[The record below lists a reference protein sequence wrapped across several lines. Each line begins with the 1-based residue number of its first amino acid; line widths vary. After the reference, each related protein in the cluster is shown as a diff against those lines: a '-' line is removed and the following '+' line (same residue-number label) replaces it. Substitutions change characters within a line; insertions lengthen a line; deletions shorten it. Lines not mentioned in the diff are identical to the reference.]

1 MRYDY
6 MICPAKSLG
15 ISAWSGMTCDPN
27 PVFKWTEAVVPAPVN
42 DAIRSAV
49 GFAIPAIP
57 YAPFQLHAVVMAA
70 FASLFAPFGGFFASG
85 FKRAFNIKGEPC
97 ALVFCP
103 ARLPADAFL
112 FLTKRLWYAYPGSR
126 RPNRQDGLPVG
137 RFFRSSSKSIKLI
150 ARVRP
155 SFPSRF
161 LMGLFA
167 YVYYSSL
174 IRSNIATPS
183 SVLQTIAGMTA
194 EQQIEVARSL
204 GAFLV
209 KKGISPA

>member
-1 MRYDY
+1 
-6 MICPAKSLG
+6 
-15 ISAWSGMTCDPN
+15 
-27 PVFKWTEAVVPAPVN
+27 
-42 DAIRSAV
+42 
-49 GFAIPAIP
+49 
-57 YAPFQLHAVVMAA
+57 
-70 FASLFAPFGGFFASG
+70 
-85 FKRAFNIKGEPC
+85 
-97 ALVFCP
+97 
-103 ARLPADAFL
+103 
-112 FLTKRLWYAYPGSR
+112 
-126 RPNRQDGLPVG
+126 VG

-194 EQQIEVARSL
+194 EQQIEIARSL